1 MVYFV
6 EDDDNIRELVVYTL
20 TSTGLSAKGFSNPKK
35 FWDAM
40 AEKTPSMVLLDIMLP
55 EEDGLSILQK
65 IRSNKETEKLPVIIL
80 TAKSDEY
87 DKVKGL
93 DLGADDYIPKPFGM
107 MELVARIKA
116 VLRRTENTDSQS
128 EEYIAGP
135 LTVSPKKHKVKVNG
149 EKIALTLKEFQM
161 LCLLLENKGLVL
173 SRDQILNKIWGY
185 SFDGESRTVDVHIR
199 TLRSKLGEA
208 GDLIITV
215 RGIGYTIGE

>member
-107 MELVARIKA
+107 MELVA
-116 VLRRTENTDSQS
+116 
-128 EEYIAGP
+128 
-135 LTVSPKKHKVKVNG
+135 
-149 EKIALTLKEFQM
+149 
-161 LCLLLENKGLVL
+161 
-173 SRDQILNKIWGY
+173 
-185 SFDGESRTVDVHIR
+185 
-199 TLRSKLGEA
+199 
-208 GDLIITV
+208 
-215 RGIGYTIGE
+215 